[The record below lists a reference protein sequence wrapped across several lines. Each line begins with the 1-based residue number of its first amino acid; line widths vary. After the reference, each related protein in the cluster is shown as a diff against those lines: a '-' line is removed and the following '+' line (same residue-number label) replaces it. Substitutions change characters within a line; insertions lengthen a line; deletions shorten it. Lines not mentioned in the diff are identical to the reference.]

1 MVEPKNDVAVVAIFV
16 IEVGPSNRDRFVS
29 VVPEDSKGACGV
41 EANAAN
47 GTRVDVVLVYCST
60 N

>member
-41 EANAAN
+41 EANATN
-47 GTRVDVVLVYCST
+47 GTRVDVVLIYCST
-60 N
+60 D